1 LGREPAGGLR
11 RRVEMT
17 GGTREVAGLAYRDIH
32 RDLAEDPWL
41 RQVGNLTSASQSD
54 LPLGC
59 WLVTPRR
66 GYRHHGVY
74 AGNGLVIHYAGL
86 SRSWRRGPVEV
97 VSLSEFSLGEC
108 LWARWTPAARH
119 AGPPAVR
126 RALSRLG
133 EDAYRI
139 LTNNCEHFCAWCVEG
154 DSRSLQVER
163 WLAWPRAIVRAT
175 VTRIAQAIAPIG
187 AAPRHRV
194 RLEQRV

>member
-1 LGREPAGGLR
+1 MGL
-11 RRVEMT
+11 T
-17 GGTREVAGLAYRDIH
+17 HRDFY
-32 RDLAEDPWL
+32 RDLAEESRL
-41 RQVGNLTSASQSD
+41 RRVESSTSPSLGE

-66 GYRHHGVY
+66 GYTHHGVY
-74 AGNGLVIHYAGL
+74 VGNGLVVHYAGL

-97 VSLSEFSLGEC
+97 VPLSEFSLGES
-108 LWARWTPAARH
+108 LWVRRTPAARH
-119 AGPPAVR
+119 AGPSAVR

-154 DSRSLQVER
+154 DSRSLQVEQ

-175 VTRIAQAIAPIG
+175 VTRITRSFAC
-187 AAPRHRV
+187 
-194 RLEQRV
+194 